1 MDVQNTVLTLT
12 PQTVYDK
19 TNQQNIT
26 GTAACYQQ
34 AVQTLPL
41 SNHVQP

>member
-19 TNQQNIT
+19 NIT

-41 SNHVQP
+41 SNHAQP